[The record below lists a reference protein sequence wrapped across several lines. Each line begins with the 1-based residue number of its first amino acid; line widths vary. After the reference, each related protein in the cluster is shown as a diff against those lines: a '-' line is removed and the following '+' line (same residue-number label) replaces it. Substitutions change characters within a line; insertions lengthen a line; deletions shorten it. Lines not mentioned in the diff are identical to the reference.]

1 MKYNKNE
8 VTGKMR
14 DRIILQNVN
23 RSRSLTG
30 FASESWADVAT
41 IWAFAESKLPG
52 SNETIIEG
60 KNTAKNICDFTIRY
74 NSSITEESRVVW
86 GDKLYQVKNL
96 KVSHDRRFIS
106 FQGVFYDSYILT
118 GVNVAASVNGIGTTS
133 ANLKLIMSVIG
144 QANAI
149 ASTFGELTIFQQGV
163 IEVAAS
169 VNALGNTSANLTKVI
184 SIDSSVDANANI
196 SATATIVQNIASSVN
211 TDANVSA
218 DLKLIKTLASSVNAT
233 ATATSVL
240 DVVTQGVVAL
250 DASVTATGE
259 ITANLLRIATLAS
272 SPSTAAD
279 TSAIATLTKVLEA
292 TATATAETD
301 ASAQLTI
308 PVNASATA
316 TAETSANAQLSY
328 TVNAEAT
335 ATAETSA
342 DAKIVRI
349 ISASATATAESSAEA
364 SFGVTF
370 AANVEGTA
378 TVDNATIAR
387 AATMIGSVTAEA
399 TVTGATLDVASSLIL
414 DLYPSAAVAYSLR
427 KLRTAYIGS
436 AIKVRA
442 STSGAE
448 GDVSFDVNNTIS
460 ASSTVT
466 VTAVGTS
473 GLSIGQQVTFST
485 FWNAGGS
492 NQNVFVVTWYDQSG
506 NASNLIQ
513 TTQASQPQI
522 VNNGSVIL
530 LNTKPTLLTDGVND
544 FMQVPSSTSIF
555 NFLHNGTN
563 SSLFVVVKVGNS
575 SDPNNAYVLLDNGG
589 LSSLNNGF
597 GLLYD
602 DRSVVPRNNV
612 IINSVSKGVLDNF
625 VITNTSSNG
634 GLVANVQNLISL
646 LIDADNSTA
655 SQRSIMKINNNNEIK
670 NNLLTNAVVTSNSS
684 FNFTMSRTDLSGG
697 LFYSLANFQE
707 IIIYPLDQTT
717 NRSNIIEN
725 INTHYAIY

>member
-118 GVNVAASVNGIGTTS
+118 GVNVAASVNGIATTS
-133 ANLKLIMSVIG
+133 ANIKLIMSVIG

-149 ASTFGELTIFQQGV
+149 ASTFGELTVFQQGV
-163 IEVAAS
+163 VEVASSVTAS
-169 VNALGNTSANLTKVI
+169 GTATANVTKVI
-184 SIDSSVDANANI
+184 SIDSSVDTNANI

-211 TDANVSA
+211 ADANVSA
-218 DLKLIKTLASSVNAT
+218 DLKLIKTLESSVT
-233 ATATSVL
+233 GTSTATSVL
-240 DVVTQGVVAL
+240 DVVTQGIVAL

-259 ITANLLRIATLAS
+259 ITANLLRIATLTS
-272 SPSTAAD
+272 SPTTAAD
-279 TSAIATLTKVLEA
+279 TSATATLTKVLEA
-292 TATATAETD
+292 TATATAETN

-316 TAETSANAQLSY
+316 TAETSANAQLTY

-342 DAKIVRI
+342 EAQIVRI

-370 AANVEGTA
+370 AASVEGTA

-387 AATMIGSVTAEA
+387 AATMAASVTGQA
-399 TVTGATLDVASSLIL
+399 TVTNATLDVASSVDADATAFFLRVTTAGGTLTTTEQSAIDTL
-414 DLYPSAAVAYSLR
+414 VKSLKSNGLWTKMQAIYPMVGASAAACAQNLKSASYTATFGGAITYSANGITSNGTTGYMDTGFNPSLHNSAGSSH
-427 KLRTAYIGS
+427 LSYYSRTAVTESKVDIGCYGS
-436 AIKVRA
+436 GYANPNQLAIHFGGGITYYNPNGTSDSQVRINETNSQGLFIA
-442 STSGAE
+442 SRT
-448 GDVSFDVNNTIS
+448 
-460 ASSTVT
+460 SSTVIFGKRNNN
-466 VTAVGTS
+466 TAT
-473 GLSIGQQVTFST
+473 
-485 FWNAGGS
+485 
-492 NQNVFVVTWYDQSG
+492 
-506 NASNLIQ
+506 
-513 TTQASQPQI
+513 
-522 VNNGSVIL
+522 
-530 LNTKPTLLTDGVND
+530 
-544 FMQVPSSTSIF
+544 
-555 NFLHNGTN
+555 NGT
-563 SSLFVVVKVGNS
+563 
-575 SDPNNAYVLLDNGG
+575 
-589 LSSLNNGF
+589 LSEA
-597 GLLYD
+597 
-602 DRSVVPRNNV
+602 RNNV
-612 IINSVSKGVLDNF
+612 KIFILAASV
-625 VITNTSSNG
+625 
-634 GLVANVQNLISL
+634 
-646 LIDADNSTA
+646 
-655 SQRSIMKINNNNEIK
+655 NNNPEFFNTKQCALASIGDG
-670 NNLLTNAVVTSNSS
+670 LTTTDASNFYTAVQAFQTS
-684 FNFTMSRTDLSGG
+684 L
-697 LFYSLANFQE
+697 
-707 IIIYPLDQTT
+707 
-717 NRSNIIEN
+717 NRQV
-725 INTHYAIY
+725 